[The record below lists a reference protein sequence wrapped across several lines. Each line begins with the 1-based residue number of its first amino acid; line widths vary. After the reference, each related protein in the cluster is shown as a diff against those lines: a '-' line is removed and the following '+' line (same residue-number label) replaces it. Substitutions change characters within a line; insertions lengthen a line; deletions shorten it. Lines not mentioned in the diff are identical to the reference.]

1 MNKEAKLIEI
11 KKKRKQI
18 KKTEKR
24 TATAQEVIFIF
35 EKVLEGWRTVKIY
48 NTIIQ
53 SNPSSEV
60 SKRNVE
66 NIATG
71 NSKVYENELLKEDYE
86 KYISLRERVYEY
98 HRNLKIKEQKVSL

>member
-1 MNKEAKLIEI
+1 MNKEAKFIEI

-53 SNPSSEV
+53 SNPSSEI
-60 SKRNVE
+60 SKKNVE
-66 NIATG
+66 NVATG
-71 NSKVYENELLKEDYE
+71 NSKVYENELSKENYE
-86 KYISLRERVYEY
+86 KYILLRERVYEY
-98 HRNLKIKEQKVSL
+98 HRNLKMKEAKET

>member
-1 MNKEAKLIEI
+1 MNNIQKSLKVKRYLKIKTTIILITLLILYNIIIDKEAKFIEI

-35 EKVLEGWRTVKIY
+35 EKVLEKWRTVKIY

-53 SNPSSEV
+53 SNPSSEI
-60 SKRNVE
+60 SKKNV
-66 NIATG
+66 
-71 NSKVYENELLKEDYE
+71 
-86 KYISLRERVYEY
+86 
-98 HRNLKIKEQKVSL
+98 

>member
-1 MNKEAKLIEI
+1 MNKEAKFIEI

-35 EKVLEGWRTVKIY
+35 EKVLEKWRTVKIY

-71 NSKVYENELLKEDYE
+71 NSKVYENELPKEDYE

-98 HRNLKIKEQKVSL
+98 HRNLKLI